1 MGFPMS
7 YPLLTKLAFSSPKS
21 RRPSAQ
27 DHGVCRDGGVGKR
40 GKNILVHALTIL
52 SMGKVLSCPQKN

>member
-27 DHGVCRDGGVGKR
+27 DHGVCRASGVGKR
-40 GKNILVHALTIL
+40 GEKYPCACTDYFIN
-52 SMGKVLSCPQKN
+52 G